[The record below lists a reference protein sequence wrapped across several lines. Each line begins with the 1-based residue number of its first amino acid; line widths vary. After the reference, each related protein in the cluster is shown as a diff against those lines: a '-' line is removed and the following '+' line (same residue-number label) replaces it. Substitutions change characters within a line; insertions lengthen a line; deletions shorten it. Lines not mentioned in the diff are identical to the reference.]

1 MTSYLID
8 TSVISELRKG
18 TRANSGVIRW
28 FERHTGDDFWLSVL
42 VVAEL
47 HRAAA
52 LIRRRSPM
60 AADKLDSWLV
70 TLEASYSE
78 RILPVTLDVVRQWI
92 SLGTEDPLPVVDGLL
107 AATALTHGLTIVT
120 RNAADI
126 ERSGASWENPFV

>member
-52 LIRRRSPM
+52 LIRRRSPI

-78 RILPVTLDVVRQWI
+78 RILPVTLDVVRQWT

-120 RNAADI
+120 RNAAEI